1 MHLVNWNVNG
11 IRSIIKKDFYKDIKL
26 MDPDI
31 FCMQET
37 KAGEEDVRSSM
48 ESLNGYHVYVNAS
61 KARKG
66 YSGTTIA
73 SKVEPLQVTYDMG
86 WRSMTRKEE

>member
-1 MHLVNWNVNG
+1 
-11 IRSIIKKDFYKDIKL
+11 

-37 KAGEEDVRSSM
+37 KAGEEDVRSSL
-48 ESLNGYHVYVNAS
+48 EALEGYHIYVNAS

-73 SKVEPLQVTYDMG
+73 SKIELYFLSSG
-86 WRSMTRKEE
+86 WTASRLTSIDTSSPTSAIPVSSAALKSIP